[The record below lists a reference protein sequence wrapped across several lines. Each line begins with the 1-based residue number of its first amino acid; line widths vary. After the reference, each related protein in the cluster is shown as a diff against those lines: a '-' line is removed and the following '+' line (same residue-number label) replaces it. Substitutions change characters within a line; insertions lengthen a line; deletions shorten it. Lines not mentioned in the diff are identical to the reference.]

1 MEDNIKKFNLLGI
14 RGDDKDSLMVIGK
27 NGNIMF
33 LDQENLFVIKD
44 DVYSVKDYYSND
56 QMAMQSIELDE
67 RNKYIE
73 KIKKMNKLRNK
84 IPEQRL

>member
-1 MEDNIKKFNLLGI
+1 MEDNIKKYNLLGI